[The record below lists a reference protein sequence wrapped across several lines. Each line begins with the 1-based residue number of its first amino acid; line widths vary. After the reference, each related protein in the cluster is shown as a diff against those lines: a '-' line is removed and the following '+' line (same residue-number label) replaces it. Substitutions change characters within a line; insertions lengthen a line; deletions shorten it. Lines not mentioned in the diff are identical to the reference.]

1 MLKLR
6 IVESSVWMRN
16 VRFRMPFR
24 FGSARMTAA
33 PICHLRVV
41 IEDASGRRGW
51 GVAADLL
58 PPAWFDKRPG
68 RDLRRDL
75 TDLLTS
81 VDLARDAYLAHAQRL
96 ATPFDLWRETE
107 ASILAAGKQRDIPPL
122 AAGCGAALYERAV
135 LDAAARLLGQPAWRV
150 ILSNELGIDLGSL
163 HPDLRRASTPQTV
176 LPAQPLKRIWVR
188 HTVGMAD
195 PLTDADLGA
204 GEALNDG
211 LPQTLEQVLNFYGVC
226 YLKIKIGAGV
236 EADLERLK
244 RIASVVDK
252 LPNYYATLD
261 GNEQYRSWEDL
272 ARLVRLI
279 QEAPALKR
287 LAEAVL
293 FVEQPLYRDQALAEE
308 GAAARAQAAAWR
320 PLLIDESDDTL
331 EAWPRAA
338 KLGYRG
344 VSFKGC
350 KGFYKALRNKALALA
365 WQRAGQGDFI
375 LSSEDLTAPP
385 LVPLQQYLAL
395 GAILGI
401 EHQERNGHHY
411 THGLDWLSPTE
422 RKRALANHPDLYAA
436 EGNFARVRV
445 EKGQMKIG
453 SLLKRLG
460 LAVADEPDWAALIP
474 QEKWTVE
481 SVGE

>member
-1 MLKLR
+1 MKLR
-6 IVESSVWMRN
+6 VVESGVWLRN
-16 VRFRMPFR
+16 VRLRMPFR

-41 IEDASGRRGW
+41 VEDASGRRGW

-68 RDLRRDL
+68 RNLHRDL

-81 VDLARDAYLAHAQRL
+81 VDIAREAYLAHAQPL

-107 ASILAAGKQRDIPPL
+107 VPILAAGKQRDIPPL

-135 LDAAARLLGQPAWRV
+135 LDAAARLLNQPAWRV
-150 ILSNELGIDLGSL
+150 IHSDELGIDLGAL
-163 HPDLRRASTPQTV
+163 HADLRQSTPASV
-176 LPAQPLKRIWVR
+176 LPPQPLEAIWVR
-188 HTVGMAD
+188 HTIGLSD
-195 PLTDADLGA
+195 PLTDADLA
-204 GEALNDG
+204 PGEALHDG
-211 LPQTLEQVLNFYGVC
+211 LPQTLEQALNFYGVC

-236 EADLERLK
+236 EVDLERLK
-244 RIASVVDK
+244 RIASVLDK

-272 ARLVRLI
+272 ARLVNLI
-279 QEAPALKR
+279 QEQPALKR
-287 LAEAVL
+287 LAASVL
-293 FVEQPLYRDQALAEE
+293 FVEQPLYRDEALAEE

-331 EAWPRAA
+331 EAWPLAA

-365 WQRAGQGDFI
+365 WQRAEQGDFI

-411 THGLDWLSPTE
+411 THGLDLLSPVE
-422 RKRALANHPDLYAA
+422 RQQAIETHPDLYAD
-436 EGNFARVRV
+436 GKVFARVRV
-445 EKGQMKIG
+445 EGGRMKIG
-453 SLLKRLG
+453 SLLKQPG
-460 LAVADEPDWAALIP
+460 LALAHEPDWAALIP

-481 SVGE
+481 SVGAG

>member
-6 IVESSVWMRN
+6 VGESGVWMRN
-16 VRFRMPFR
+16 VRLRMPFR

-33 PICHLRVV
+33 PVCHLRVV
-41 IEDASGRRGW
+41 VEDANGRRGW

-75 TDLLTS
+75 EDLLAS
-81 VDLARDAYLAHAQRL
+81 VDIARAAYLAHPS
-96 ATPFDLWRETE
+96 ATPFDVWRETY
-107 ASILAAGKQRDIPPL
+107 APILSAGQQRDIPPL

-135 LDAAARLLGQPAWRV
+135 LDAAARLLNQPAWKV
-150 ILSNELGIDLGSL
+150 IHANELGIDLGSL
-163 HPDLRRASTPQTV
+163 HADLRGSTPASV
-176 LPAQPLKRIWVR
+176 LPPQPLKAIWVR
-188 HTVGMAD
+188 HTIGLSD
-195 PLTDADLGA
+195 PLTDADLPA

-211 LPQTLEQVLNFYGVC
+211 LSQTLEQALNFYGVC

-244 RIASVVDK
+244 RIAAVLDK

-261 GNEQYRSWEDL
+261 GNEQYHSWEEL
-272 ARLVRLI
+272 ARLMGMI
-279 QEAPALKR
+279 QEQPALKR
-287 LAEAVL
+287 LAAAVL
-293 FVEQPLYRDQALAEE
+293 FVEQPIYRDQALAEE
-308 GAAARAQAAAWR
+308 GAAARALVAAWR

-331 EAWPRAA
+331 EAWPLAA

-350 KGFYKALRNKALALA
+350 KGFYKGLRNKALALA
-365 WQRAGQGDFI
+365 WQRAGQGNFI

-385 LVPLQQYLAL
+385 LVPLQQYLTL

-411 THGLDWLSPTE
+411 THGLDLLSPVE
-422 RKRALANHPDLYAA
+422 RKQAIKAHPDLYAN
-436 EGNFARVRV
+436 GKVFARVRV
-445 EKGQMKIG
+445 EAGRMKIG
-453 SLLKRLG
+453 SLLKQPG
-460 LAVADEPDWAALIP
+460 LALAHEPDWAALTP
-474 QEKWTVE
+474 LEKWTVE
-481 SVGE
+481 SL